1 VINFTLIYDLL
12 HLLELPVRSKI
23 PHAPEDADP
32 MTATPQPY
40 RKPAFNLSILIAVLA
55 SITSAGG
62 LFLKGLYQDNLF
74 VTSAWKGNDLITLL
88 LGVPILVMTMIFS
101 RYGSRKA
108 LLVWMGI
115 LDYMLYSYAFY
126 LFGATFNWFFLLYAA
141 LLSLSMFALLF
152 GLTNLDASHISRGAN
167 PGMPVKWI
175 AAYMLFVAVG
185 LTLIYVIQSLGFIFT
200 GRVPAIV
207 ALTGHPT
214 SIVFALDLTL
224 VVPFLILGGIWL
236 VQRKPWGFILAGI
249 YTVKGPLYTLV
260 LTAGSLWAANA
271 GVEGAGA
278 EAPLWVTLTI
288 LGLIACILFY
298 RNIRE

>member
-1 VINFTLIYDLL
+1 M
-12 HLLELPVRSKI
+12 
-23 PHAPEDADP
+23 A
-32 MTATPQPY
+32 ATPQPY
-40 RKPAFNLSILIAVLA
+40 FKSAFNLSALIAVLA
-55 SITSAGG
+55 SITAAGG
-62 LFLKGLYQDNLF
+62 LFLNGLYKDNLF

-88 LGVPILVMTMIFS
+88 LGVPILVLTVILS

-108 LLVWMGI
+108 LLVWLGI